1 MDAVEL
7 DTFRHSERRLSE
19 GRSRSRALPEPS
31 GEPADQWAA
40 RLWRRLDRDKNGFV
54 TRKELD
60 CEEFHNVIRAAVA
73 PSTGST
79 GGASYTRTMVNVD
92 GAIELCLRKADNN
105 KDAKLSWKEFRSLMR
120 CLREPRFARYS
131 ANLVFALFDLDN
143 NRYVGRE
150 EFRELFRFLLGRSP
164 TFQEFER
171 EWDRLVSPNGENP
184 TEYVDQRSYI
194 RWLQTSEEPAI
205 RQQAPECQAHSAA
218 PKTPKTA
225 PSPSSPGSFSVDL
238 SGTEFPKWNQRFNI
252 SVNPGHVNDSR
263 PAGLREYFSRQ
274 QSMPELR
281 RFWEAH
287 GRTFRNHLEALDKKP
302 STAPCSKLFPKQLST
317 EGGTPMTLPQR
328 HSPGG
333 SMHDLLTGEVV
344 AWHDYW
350 TPPARY
356 RRPFDKQHRP
366 LLPFET
372 FGDVKDASKID
383 SSPSTLRKQNRQ
395 QEARLRRRAKLGGPQ
410 RKCLLETEPW

>member
-143 NRYVGRE
+143 NRCVGRE

-164 TFQEFER
+164 TFQEFENGNGTAWCR
-171 EWDRLVSPNGENP
+171 RTGRIPPSTWTSVATSVGCRPARSRPSGNRRRSVKRTALRPRRPRLH
-184 TEYVDQRSYI
+184 RA
-194 RWLQTSEEPAI
+194 PA
-205 RQQAPECQAHSAA
+205 ALAHS
-218 PKTPKTA
+218 
-225 PSPSSPGSFSVDL
+225 
-238 SGTEFPKWNQRFNI
+238 R
-252 SVNPGHVNDSR
+252 
-263 PAGLREYFSRQ
+263 
-274 QSMPELR
+274 
-281 RFWEAH
+281 
-287 GRTFRNHLEALDKKP
+287 
-302 STAPCSKLFPKQLST
+302 
-317 EGGTPMTLPQR
+317 
-328 HSPGG
+328 
-333 SMHDLLTGEVV
+333 
-344 AWHDYW
+344 W
-350 TPPARY
+350 TSPARNF
-356 RRPFDKQHRP
+356 PS
-366 LLPFET
+366 
-372 FGDVKDASKID
+372 GISAST
-383 SSPSTLRKQNRQ
+383 SP
-395 QEARLRRRAKLGGPQ
+395 
-410 RKCLLETEPW
+410 